1 MKKFSLFLLCCIF
14 SVSLVAG
21 VIDVSK
27 TPQSLLEQSS
37 VYYDQ
42 VARSFNEVK
51 KKKFKPL
58 NQDYIN
64 RAFDAK
70 TAVWVHLELY
80 NPSPNSVERIIE
92 VDNPRMEYITLYDEQ
107 RTEIRGMLHVNKLE
121 KHIYPSFKIKILPDS
136 HKEIYLKL
144 QNSTTALQFEIQLK
158 SPLQYHSDE
167 HVRQN
172 GIIFFLGVL
181 SALLGLSVILY
192 IYLKDVSYLY
202 YALYLITLLFQQMT
216 YVGLLPLYAPQWF
229 IEIDNLIAV
238 PKINFMII
246 AAAWYAMHFLGTQR
260 FTKIHRTYQ
269 TIIIV
274 LLISMPI
281 VGTPYFY
288 FPEFSV
294 LIGLA
299 FIIFNTAAGIYIY
312 KAGVKQARFFIAG
325 WMVLVFAYLLMI
337 ADTLGLISGMHKL
350 PSLLLWATSLEA
362 MLLLLAFID
371 RFSLVQE
378 EKEKL
383 HDDFMLE
390 YDLRQNIIENEV
402 KEKTAT
408 LSQTIKQKELLFREL
423 HHRVKNNLQLIL
435 SLIRLQH
442 DHATCEEENRM
453 LEKLEGRIGAIART
467 HELLY
472 QSSGDERVDMS
483 AYVQDY
489 IESMEGSLCD
499 LNIVLKSDV
508 NANLPLK
515 EAVYVGL
522 IINELVSNALKYA
535 YNKNGGTIYVKLTAS
550 GQVYLLEV
558 CDEGKGYN
566 KTERDAKHLGLS
578 LVETLVEDQLE
589 GSLELDN
596 TNGSHYMVRFVA

>member
-1 MKKFSLFLLCCIF
+1 LLYCFF
-14 SVSLVAG
+14 SVSLFSG
-21 VIDVSK
+21 EIDVSK
-27 TPQSLLEQSS
+27 TPQSLLEYSS

-42 VARSFNEVK
+42 AAHSFQEVK

-58 NQDYIN
+58 DQDYIN

-70 TAVWVHLELY
+70 TTVWVHLELY
-80 NPSPNSVERIIE
+80 NPTSRSVERIIE
-92 VDNPRMEYITLYDEQ
+92 VDNPRMEYITLYDED
-107 RTEIRGMLHVNKLE
+107 RVELRGMLHVNKLE
-121 KHIYPSFKIKILPDS
+121 KHIYPSFKVKLLAEE

-144 QNSTTALQFEIQLK
+144 QNSTTALQFEMQLK
-158 SPLQYHSDE
+158 SPLQYHSDDHE
-167 HVRQN
+167 RQN
-172 GIIFFLGVL
+172 SIVFFLGVL
-181 SALLGLSVILY
+181 SAFLGLSVILY
-192 IYLKDVSYLY
+192 FYLKDVSYLY
-202 YALYLITLLFQQMT
+202 YALYLSMLLFQQMT
-216 YVGLLPLYAPQWF
+216 YVGFLPLYAPQWF
-229 IEIDNLIAV
+229 IEIDNRIAV
-238 PKINFMII
+238 PKISFMII
-246 AAAWYAMHFLGTQR
+246 AAAWYAIHFLGTQR
-260 FTKIHRTYQ
+260 FSKIHRTYQ
-269 TIIIV
+269 SIIIV
-274 LLISMPI
+274 LLISIPI

-294 LIGLA
+294 LIGFV

-312 KAGVKQARFFIAG
+312 NAGVKQARFFIAG

-337 ADTLGLISGMHKL
+337 ADTLGLINGMHKL

-362 MLLLLAFID
+362 MLLLLAFVD

-390 YDLRQNIIENEV
+390 YNLRQNIIENEV

-442 DHATCEEENRM
+442 DHATCDEEDIM

-483 AYVQDY
+483 TYVQDY
-489 IESMEGSLCD
+489 IESMDGSLRD
-499 LNIVLKSDV
+499 LNIILKSEV

-522 IINELVSNALKYA
+522 IINELVSNALKHA
-535 YNKNGGTIYVKLTAS
+535 YDEQGGIIHVRLTVS

-558 CDEGKGYN
+558 CDEGNGYN
-566 KTERDAKHLGLS
+566 KSERDEKNLGLS

-589 GSLELDN
+589 GSLEIDN
-596 TNGSHYMVRFVA
+596 TNGSHYIVRFVT